1 MDEMRVS
8 FCARRVITCI
18 KRRFVVAVLATKG
31 VALTAL
37 YCCGMGIAR
46 LPSWEISENK
56 EEKMTSAFH
65 AHMRNALLAPCMCPY
80 MRHLAIN
87 YQRFQRETGKAGRLG
102 GFGGCVFFLETDCI
116 RPTASHD

>member
-1 MDEMRVS
+1 MHKATLCCRCVGH
-8 FCARRVITCI
+8 
-18 KRRFVVAVLATKG
+18 KR

-102 GFGGCVFFLETDCI
+102 GVSVVAFFFRDGLHPAH
-116 RPTASHD
+116 R